1 MAKSAAPRRG
11 TSPAASGSV
20 KWAPAFCVAAA
31 LAAVLLLLAFQLAG
45 CGCGGTGGAGP
56 GEARQ
61 PPGVPEGQAGG
72 GQGEGNAASLLA
84 RVLSITDGDTIRVLL
99 PDGREEAVRYIGI
112 NTPELDQPYGP
123 EAKTANASLVEG
135 KQVRLE
141 MDVSERDRYG
151 RLLRYVFVDDLFVNA
166 ELVRRGYAQVATY
179 PPDVAH
185 AEEFLELQRQAQA
198 EGAGLWAPA
207 SQPAAPSIPW
217 SEAAS
222 HVGETAT
229 VVGPVV
235 GTKYSST
242 SKGKPTFLDLGA
254 DYPDP
259 RRFTVVIWG
268 EHRGAF
274 PSPPEALYRGRTI
287 AVTGRIELYRGVPEI
302 EVASP
307 DQIELR

>member
-1 MAKSAAPRRG
+1 MAQGMSPRERCG
-11 TSPAASGSV
+11 AKRPAITRI
-20 KWAPAFCVAAA
+20 AAA
-31 LAAVLLLLAFQLAG
+31 LAVAFLLLALYLAG
-45 CGCGGTGGAGP
+45 CGSGGGP
-56 GEARQ
+56 GGSDPRENRQ
-61 PPGVPEGQAGG
+61 PPGVPAGQAGG
-72 GQGEGNAASLLA
+72 GEQREDDTASNLA
-84 RVLSITDGDTIRVLL
+84 RVLSVTDGDTIRVLL

-274 PSPPEALYRGRTI
+274 PSPPETLYRGKTI
-287 AVTGRIELYRGVPEI
+287 TITGRIELYQGVPEV
-302 EVASP
+302 EVTSP
-307 DQIELR
+307 SQITIQR